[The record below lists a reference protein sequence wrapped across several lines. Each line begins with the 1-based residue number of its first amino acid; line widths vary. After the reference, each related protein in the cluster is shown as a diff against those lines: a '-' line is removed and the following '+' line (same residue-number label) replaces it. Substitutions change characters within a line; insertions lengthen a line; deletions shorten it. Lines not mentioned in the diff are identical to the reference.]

1 MPIYLPTKPNAER
14 LFKFLQ
20 DLNVSTDKNTNV
32 TTITFLSSNPDL
44 GSYVV
49 EKVHMTADSLIKNK
63 DLIRI
68 KNNSSFLNKK
78 LNDTMTHEYKV
89 SLIQTLA
96 VQQQKL
102 MLATSE
108 LPYTAEAFSN
118 INVSSR
124 PVTPILRNVIAIYFI
139 FGIILGFVFSI
150 IKHYLVKYFYR

>member
-1 MPIYLPTKPNAER
+1 
-14 LFKFLQ
+14 
-20 DLNVSTDKNTNV
+20 
-32 TTITFLSSNPDL
+32 
-44 GSYVV
+44 
-49 EKVHMTADSLIKNK
+49 MTADSLIKNK

-139 FGIILGFVFSI
+139 FGILLGFIFSI
-150 IKHYLVKYFYR
+150 IKYYLFIYFYR